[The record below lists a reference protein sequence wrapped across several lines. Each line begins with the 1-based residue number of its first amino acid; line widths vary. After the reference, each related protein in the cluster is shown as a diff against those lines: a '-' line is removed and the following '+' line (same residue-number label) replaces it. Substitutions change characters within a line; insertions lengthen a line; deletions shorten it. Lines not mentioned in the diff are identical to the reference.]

1 MWLFDLFFPQF
12 CKSDMPKY
20 GYLEVLQ
27 SPLDFAIKRVDCID
41 HSHSLHEEE
50 EQTIHARQ
58 YTSLSTKKRKAT
70 ALSSPTRWSQ
80 CRHDPLN
87 TSIRKRTGQNITQ
100 LRRSSHKVTHIID
113 SLSEFGHDARRLHIT
128 FHMGI
133 IIGVQSNEKWS
144 VTGHHARTQTI

>member
-12 CKSDMPKY
+12 YKSDMPKY

-27 SPLDFAIKRVDCID
+27 SPLDYEIKRVDCID
-41 HSHSLHEEE
+41 HSHSLHEED

-58 YTSLSTKKRKAT
+58 YTSLSTKRRKAT
-70 ALSSPTRWSQ
+70 ALSLSSPTQ

-100 LRRSSHKVTHIID
+100 LRRSSHKVTHID

-133 IIGVQSNEKWS
+133 IIDVQSNEKWS